1 MELDVAKKFLDQL
14 DTIKNVLNDADIF
27 EFGNYDSEAEYLNKR
42 INKEST
48 VEEIQTKLWNT
59 FFVHLIDDS
68 NGDHFDISELS
79 EEGLEEAKETVGEPE
94 FLKIWRENCK
104 SL

>member
-1 MELDVAKKFLDQL
+1 MELDAVKKFLDQL

-48 VEEIQTKLWNT
+48 VEEIQTKL
-59 FFVHLIDDS
+59 
-68 NGDHFDISELS
+68 
-79 EEGLEEAKETVGEPE
+79 
-94 FLKIWRENCK
+94 
-104 SL
+104 